1 MNLLSVPYTD
11 QVFSRFITSSVFCQP
26 HIFNFALNDTWD
38 LSANQNLRVIYQYHS
53 CLFDSG
59 WPFHT
64 CCLPFC
70 LYLIL
75 QSFIFRFWTSLVEIV
90 SLVVTM
96 GHFGFRGA
104 VLACALPWL
113 KSLLL
118 QHASGIMSQESSL
131 SALNTLYQVRDG
143 ISHYTGVGLM
153 IIWDCSFTTLAVN
166 HLIHIHF
173 PFVYPYK

>member
-1 MNLLSVPYTD
+1 M
-11 QVFSRFITSSVFCQP
+11 
-26 HIFNFALNDTWD
+26 
-38 LSANQNLRVIYQYHS
+38 
-53 CLFDSG
+53 
-59 WPFHT
+59 
-64 CCLPFC
+64 
-70 LYLIL
+70 
-75 QSFIFRFWTSLVEIV
+75 EIV

-143 ISHYTGVGLM
+143 ILHYTGVGLM
-153 IIWDCSFTTLAVN
+153 II
-166 HLIHIHF
+166 
-173 PFVYPYK
+173 